1 MNFYC
6 EHDLMEAVVDSE
18 ELSIFDSESAVIS
31 MVDYKW
37 EAYAFGSH
45 KLGCFF
51 HILYIISLILYINN
65 TFLIDK
71 KSKDDDN
78 DAKDED
84 KKLLLQLDGDK
95 PAEEIEMPKASI
107 EFIGVLAFCLLYPVF
122 YDGTQMVKQRM
133 DYF

>member
-107 EFIGVLAFCLLYPVF
+107 EFMGVLAFCLLYPVF